1 MDHKQSGWV
10 NLLYEIERSRRRI
23 RIVCISIK
31 DKTMQ
36 RLLWSDF
43 PPNFLRMI
51 CSLWSSP
58 IYPREMVVICEFCGF
73 SSLLEPTTMPL
84 DCTMGT
90 VSRYSTATTG
100 RSNFHTVVCQSVC
113 RSPLYLRPR
122 YRARHRLRCIT
133 GTETVSLPSHAT
145 VRLEKYYNEQ
155 LSKSG
160 GVGRYFTW
168 PVIWHAQ
175 HSRRS
180 YCKTNSGFNVFTVY
194 YKIHATVFGTTNSL
208 STEGGE

>member
-43 PPNFLRMI
+43 SPNFLRMI
-51 CSLWSSP
+51 CSLWGSP

-113 RSPLYLRPR
+113 QSPLYLRPR
-122 YRARHRLRCIT
+122 YRARHRLCCIT
-133 GTETVSLPSHAT
+133 GTETVSLPGHAT
-145 VRLEKYYNEQ
+145 RLWDWRNIITSNWASLVVSLFYLACHLACTALAEKLLQNKQ
-155 LSKSG
+155 R
-160 GVGRYFTW
+160 V
-168 PVIWHAQ
+168 
-175 HSRRS
+175 
-180 YCKTNSGFNVFTVY
+180 
-194 YKIHATVFGTTNSL
+194 
-208 STEGGE
+208 

>member
-1 MDHKQSGWV
+1 
-10 NLLYEIERSRRRI
+10 
-23 RIVCISIK
+23 
-31 DKTMQ
+31 
-36 RLLWSDF
+36 
-43 PPNFLRMI
+43 
-51 CSLWSSP
+51 
-58 IYPREMVVICEFCGF
+58 MVVICEFCGF

-160 GVGRYFTW
+160 GVAILPGLSFGMHSTRGE
-168 PVIWHAQ
+168 VIAKQTASLMYSQFIIKFMPQFSAPLIHCPRKVAN
-175 HSRRS
+175 
-180 YCKTNSGFNVFTVY
+180 KTRC
-194 YKIHATVFGTTNSL
+194 
-208 STEGGE
+208 